1 MEGSLYYDML
11 YLVCYKDSQVLPSGL
26 VAFAFGIRTRMDCL
40 STSGLACRRICL
52 VGMWKLQ
59 PF

>member
-40 STSGLACRRICL
+40 STSGLA
-52 VGMWKLQ
+52 
-59 PF
+59 